1 MRWWWG
7 GYVNLARDLL
17 RWYQTCELGIKR
29 GARVEGGKKKHFLGL
44 LLELTWKLELPLLVL
59 RRAGKVCHIF
69 LYFLSL
75 I

>member
-1 MRWWWG
+1 M
-7 GYVNLARDLL
+7 
-17 RWYQTCELGIKR
+17 
-29 GARVEGGKKKHFLGL
+29 EGGKKKHFLGL